1 MMNTI
6 ALIKIAKELIDMGL
20 ENEAD
25 DILSEIPME
34 SKEEPKSN
42 INTEQI
48 MNEFIG
54 GIFLDLAQHNNIKF
68 DNNGSLSAET
78 LRSIINSFEENLSH
92 PDMS

>member
-1 MMNTI
+1 MDTI

-25 DILSEIPME
+25 DILSEVPLE
-34 SKEEPKSN
+34 SKEEPKSS
-42 INTEQI
+42 INSDQV
-48 MNEFIG
+48 MNDFIG
-54 GIFLDLAQHNNIKF
+54 GIMLDLAQHNNIKF
-68 DNNGSLSAET
+68 DNNGNLSAET

>member
-1 MMNTI
+1 MNTLD
-6 ALIKIAKELIDMGL
+6 LIKIAQELVNMGL

-25 DILSEIPME
+25 DILSEIPNE
-34 SKEEPKSN
+34 KPEVEKTSENKD
-42 INTEQI
+42 QI

-54 GIFLDLAQHNNIKF
+54 GILFDLAQHNNIKF
-68 DNNGSLSAET
+68 DDNGKLTAET

>member
-1 MMNTI
+1 MNTFD
-6 ALIKIAKELIDMGL
+6 LIKIAKELADMGL

-25 DILSEIPME
+25 EILSEIPIE
-34 SKEEPKSN
+34 KEEDTSLN
-42 INTEQI
+42 QDQL

-54 GIFLDLAQHNNIKF
+54 GILFDLSQHNNIKF
-68 DNNGSLSAET
+68 DDNGNLSAET

>member
-1 MMNTI
+1 MNTFD
-6 ALIKIAKELIDMGL
+6 LIKIAQELVDMGL

-25 DILSEIPME
+25 DLLSELPIEKP
-34 SKEEPKSN
+34 EEKKLSGN
-42 INTEQI
+42 QDQI

-54 GIFLDLAQHNNIKF
+54 GILFDLAQHNNIKF
-68 DNNGSLSAET
+68 DDNGNLSAET

>member
-1 MMNTI
+1 MNTFD
-6 ALIKIAKELIDMGL
+6 LIKIAQELVDMGL

-25 DILSEIPME
+25 DLLSEIPIE
-34 SKEEPKSN
+34 KTEEKKSSVN
-42 INTEQI
+42 QDQI

-54 GIFLDLAQHNNIKF
+54 GILFELAQHNNIKF
-68 DNNGSLSAET
+68 DNNGNLSAET

>member
-1 MMNTI
+1 MNTY
-6 ALIKIAKELIDMGL
+6 ALIKIAQELAKMGL

-25 DILSEIPME
+25 DILSEIPIEDKEE
-34 SKEEPKSN
+34 SKSS
-42 INTEQI
+42 INQDQT

-54 GIFLDLAQHNNIKF
+54 GILFDLAQHNNIKF
-68 DNNGSLSAET
+68 DNNGNLSAET

>member
-1 MMNTI
+1 MNTFD
-6 ALIKIAKELIDMGL
+6 LIKIAQELVDMGL

-25 DILSEIPME
+25 DLLSEIPIE
-34 SKEEPKSN
+34 GKKDAKSP
-42 INTEQI
+42 INEDQV

-54 GIFLDLAQHNNIKF
+54 GILFDLAQHNNIKF
-68 DNNGSLSAET
+68 DNNGNLSAET

>member
-1 MMNTI
+1 MNTY
-6 ALIKIAKELIDMGL
+6 ALIKIAQELAEMGL

-25 DILSEIPME
+25 DIISEIPIEDKEE
-34 SKEEPKSN
+34 SKSS
-42 INTEQI
+42 INADQA

-54 GIFLDLAQHNNIKF
+54 GILFDLAQHNNIKF
-68 DNNGSLSAET
+68 DDKGNLSAET

>member
-1 MMNTI
+1 MNTFD
-6 ALIKIAKELIDMGL
+6 LIKIAQELVDMGL

-25 DILSEIPME
+25 DLLSELPIEKP
-34 SKEEPKSN
+34 EEKKLSGN
-42 INTEQI
+42 QDQI

-54 GIFLDLAQHNNIKF
+54 GILFDLAQHNNIKF
-68 DNNGSLSAET
+68 DNNGNLSAET

>member
-1 MMNTI
+1 MNTFD
-6 ALIKIAKELIDMGL
+6 LIKIAQELVNMGL

-25 DILSEIPME
+25 DLLSEIPIE
-34 SKEEPKSN
+34 KTEEKKPSVN
-42 INTEQI
+42 QDQI

-54 GIFLDLAQHNNIKF
+54 GILFELAQHNNIKF
-68 DNNGSLSAET
+68 DNNGNLSAET

>member
-1 MMNTI
+1 MNTFD
-6 ALIKIAKELIDMGL
+6 LIKIAQELVDMGL

-25 DILSEIPME
+25 DLLSEIPTE
-34 SKEEPKSN
+34 KPEEKKLSGN
-42 INTEQI
+42 QDQI

-54 GIFLDLAQHNNIKF
+54 GILFDLAQHNNIKF
-68 DNNGSLSAET
+68 DNNGNLSAET

>member
-1 MMNTI
+1 MNTY
-6 ALIKIAKELIDMGL
+6 ALIKIAQELAKMGL

-25 DILSEIPME
+25 DILSEIPIEDKEE
-34 SKEEPKSN
+34 SKSS
-42 INTEQI
+42 INEDQT

-54 GIFLDLAQHNNIKF
+54 GILFDLAQHNNIKF
-68 DNNGSLSAET
+68 DNNGNLSAET

>member
-1 MMNTI
+1 MNTFD
-6 ALIKIAKELIDMGL
+6 LIKIAQELVDMGL

-25 DILSEIPME
+25 DLLSEIPTE
-34 SKEEPKSN
+34 KPEEKKLSGN
-42 INTEQI
+42 QDQI

-54 GIFLDLAQHNNIKF
+54 GILFDLAQHNNIKF
-68 DNNGSLSAET
+68 DDNGNLSAET